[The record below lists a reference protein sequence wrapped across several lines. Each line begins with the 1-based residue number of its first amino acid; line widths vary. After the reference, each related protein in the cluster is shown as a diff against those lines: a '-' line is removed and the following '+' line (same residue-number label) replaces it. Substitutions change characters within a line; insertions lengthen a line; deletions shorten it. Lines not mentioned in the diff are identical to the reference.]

1 MLDPHPLLGRDVVVD
16 GIRLHVVSH
25 GRHGGVPLLLL
36 HGVPTSSYLWRNV
49 MRDLESKVPTVAPD
63 LVGLGRSERPRRRGY
78 RLTEQAAL
86 LHGLLDELALP
97 QVVVAG
103 HDEGG
108 AVAVQL
114 AAMAPDRV
122 TGIAL
127 LASPVHR
134 DAWPPP
140 AAVPLLV
147 PGVGSLGMALMRR
160 RPALARWALSRLLGP
175 RPEPELAHY
184 AAPLL
189 AAEGARGLLR
199 LVAGLDLRTTE
210 SALAKLRSSGPPALV
225 LWGTEDRVRS
235 AAYGRRLA
243 DELPGAVFVPVSGG
257 GHLLPEE
264 CPERV
269 AEELAGFVAELPV
282 ALPQPADQ

>member
-16 GIRLHVVSH
+16 GVRLHVVAH
-25 GRHGGVPLLLL
+25 GRTGGVPLLLL

-97 QVVVAG
+97 RVVVAG

-108 AVAVQL
+108 AVALQL

-127 LASPVHR
+127 LGSPLHAH
-134 DAWPPP
+134 AWPPP
-140 AAVPLLV
+140 AVVPLLL
-147 PGVGSLGMALMRR
+147 PGVGEA
-160 RPALARWALSRLLGP
+160 
-175 RPEPELAHY
+175 Y
-184 AAPLL
+184 AALLRRSQHVARRLVGRLSARELGHYRAPLR
-189 AAEGARGLLR
+189 APDGARSLLR
-199 LVAGLDLRTTE
+199 LVRAMDLRETAT
-210 SALAKLRSSGPPALV
+210 ALEILGADCPPVLV
-225 LWGTEDRVRS
+225 LWGTEDQVRS

-282 ALPQPADQ
+282 ALSQSADQ